1 MRLRRSLLVPILIL
15 VLSLASC
22 SVMRRSQESW
32 SRTGTRDLS
41 AEAASLRERITL
53 LETDV
58 RDLTADLQRRTD
70 RTDEVQTTTV
80 TEIFDTA
87 GRILSRMTET
97 RDARSRTAI
106 DEASSATLTDRSTS
120 AVQSSRE
127 EDRIR
132 MDESSAGS
140 ESLET
145 EIRPEKTARS
155 AWKKVKTGLIL
166 AGVLL
171 AGILALVWACK
182 SKGIRKTIKTL
193 LNII

>member
-1 MRLRRSLLVPILIL
+1 
-15 VLSLASC
+15 
-22 SVMRRSQESW
+22 
-32 SRTGTRDLS
+32 
-41 AEAASLRERITL
+41 
-53 LETDV
+53 
-58 RDLTADLQRRTD
+58 
-70 RTDEVQTTTV
+70 
-80 TEIFDTA
+80 
-87 GRILSRMTET
+87 MTET
-97 RDARSRTAI
+97 RDARSRTDI
-106 DEASSATLTDRSTS
+106 DEASSATLTDRSAS

-127 EDRIR
+127 EDRVR

-145 EIRPEKTARS
+145 DIRPEKTARG

-171 AGILALVWACK
+171 AGVLALVWACK

>member
-1 MRLRRSLLVPILIL
+1 
-15 VLSLASC
+15 
-22 SVMRRSQESW
+22 MRRSRESW

-41 AEAASLRERITL
+41 AEEASLRERVSL

-58 RDLTADLQRRTD
+58 RDLTADLQRRTA
-70 RTDEVQTTTV
+70 RTDQVQTTTV

-87 GRILSRMTET
+87 GRIRSRMTET
-97 RDARSRTAI
+97 RDARSRTDI
-106 DEASSATLTDRSTS
+106 DEASSATLTDRSAS

-127 EDRIR
+127 EDRVR

-145 EIRPEKTARS
+145 DIRPEKTARG

-171 AGILALVWACK
+171 AGVLALVWACK